1 MIRRPPRSTRTDT
14 LFPYTT
20 LFRSWL
26 FKGRTI
32 ILTYIGSALQL
43 FVTGSLMTWL
53 PSFMNRYYGMA
64 TGRAGVAAAVFVLI
78 GGIGM
83 VVCGA
88 LTDRLSRNPPSRKF
102 AMAIVFCAISLDRKS
117 VV

>member
-1 MIRRPPRSTRTDT
+1 MGVLYPLVVTNKRLGISKASADSQLAPGRARID
-14 LFPYTT
+14 
-20 LFRSWL
+20 FRELATWL

-43 FVTGSLMTWL
+43 FVAGSLMTWL

-88 LTDRLSRNPPSRKF
+88 LRSEEHTSELQ
-102 AMAIVFCAISLDRKS
+102 SL
-117 VV
+117 